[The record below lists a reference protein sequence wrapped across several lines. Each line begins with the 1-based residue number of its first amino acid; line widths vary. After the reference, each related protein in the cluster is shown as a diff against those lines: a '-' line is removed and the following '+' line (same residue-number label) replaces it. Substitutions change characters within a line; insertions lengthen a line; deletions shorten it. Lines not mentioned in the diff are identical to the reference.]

1 VRTRCGDRSLFLL
14 QISELDIGGL
24 NFFAE
29 LSSYHVYTTLNAKN
43 QFRAPTEWGICL
55 RPSGVDSED
64 ETPELKCISCDS
76 ERVRSCW
83 LTAMRLAKYGKQ
95 LRENYR
101 AFKNKQTESINPK
114 DYNSYTVPNVSTHF
128 VPIFFPSL
136 RGIRSRASF

>member
-83 LTAMRLAKYGKQ
+83 LTAMRLAKVI
-95 LRENYR
+95 L
-101 AFKNKQTESINPK
+101 FFFLIN
-114 DYNSYTVPNVSTHF
+114 
-128 VPIFFPSL
+128 
-136 RGIRSRASF
+136 

>member
-1 VRTRCGDRSLFLL
+1 MAHLAPGSDSECQGYRVKVHVEIRAYRCGDRWLFLL

-83 LTAMRLAKYGKQ
+83 LTAMRLAKVN
-95 LRENYR
+95 L
-101 AFKNKQTESINPK
+101 
-114 DYNSYTVPNVSTHF
+114 
-128 VPIFFPSL
+128 FFFFFL
-136 RGIRSRASF
+136 N